1 MIKQEVTAY
10 EESLKSLITQIQHGR
25 QAQDAVNLRY
35 IPNVY
40 LALNKMVSECQNN
53 QKKISGNKKIG

>member
-1 MIKQEVTAY
+1 MIKQEVTSY
-10 EESLKSLITQIQHGR
+10 EDSLKSLISQIQYGR

-40 LALNKMVSECQNN
+40 QALNKMVTECQSN
-53 QKKISGNKKIG
+53 